1 MLRADGTMVEVV
13 LDDGALGRAAVPSGA
28 STGQFEAVERREQP
42 GVGDRDAVVGD
53 RLGGEEFAL
62 IFPGEASGA
71 VSCALEVI
79 RKEIASRSLRRR
91 STNDDLGAVT
101 ISGGFAERQAG
112 ESLLALMERADAALY
127 RSKRTGRNLISAA
140 ETRVRAA

>member
-1 MLRADGTMVEVV
+1 M
-13 LDDGALGRAAVPSGA
+13 
-28 STGQFEAVERREQP
+28 
-42 GVGDRDAVVGD
+42 
-53 RLGGEEFAL
+53 